1 MQLAR
6 IEQPDG
12 RTEVVRID
20 GDEGVVVDAPD
31 VVGAAVLHLDGAGP
45 RETERRVSLLDE
57 GVRLLAPVQPPK
69 LLAIGFNYAE
79 HIDEAGGPRPEHPV
93 FFNKQTSCV
102 VGPGVGIEVPPESTM
117 VDYEVELAVVIGR
130 RCRRVPAADALE
142 VVAGYLI
149 ANDVSVRDWQLRT
162 PTMVLGK
169 GWDTHGPLGPW
180 LTTADE
186 VPDPQALRLRCFVND
201 ELLQD
206 GTTADML
213 FTVAQ
218 QIEVLSTMCTL
229 EPGDVISTGTPSGVG
244 IARTP
249 PRWLVPGDVCR
260 LEIDGLGVLE
270 NPVVAG

>member
-31 VVGAAVLHLDGAGP
+31 VVGAAVLHLGGAGP
-45 RETERRVSLLDE
+45 RETDRRVSLRDE
-57 GVRLLAPVQPPK
+57 GVRVLAPVGPSK

-79 HIDEAGGPRPEHPV
+79 HIDEAGGTRPEHPI
-93 FFNKQTSCV
+93 FFNKQTTCV

-130 RCRRVPAADALE
+130 RCRRVAAADALD

-149 ANDVSVRDWQLRT
+149 ANDVSVRDWQLRA
-162 PTMVLGK
+162 PTMTLGK

-213 FTVAQ
+213 FTVAE

-270 NPVVAG
+270 NPVIAG